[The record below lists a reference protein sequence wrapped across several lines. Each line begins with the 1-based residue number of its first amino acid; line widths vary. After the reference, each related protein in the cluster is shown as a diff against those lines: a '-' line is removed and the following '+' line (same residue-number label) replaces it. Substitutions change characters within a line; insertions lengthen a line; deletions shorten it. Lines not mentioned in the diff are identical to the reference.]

1 MIKSL
6 KVKSMIDQ
14 TRLKGS
20 EDYNRDF
27 FLGKIFALKYL
38 KKQLKDYPELR
49 EELYFHIHEK
59 FWPVNSTTRF

>member
-27 FLGKIFALKYL
+27 FW
-38 KKQLKDYPELR
+38 
-49 EELYFHIHEK
+49 EK
-59 FWPVNSTTRF
+59 SLL